1 MKKISINIIYLSVIL
16 ILSYLFFFHNIGN
29 YSLKEPD
36 EGRYAE
42 IPREMIELHDYAV
55 PHLNYVRYFEKPPL
69 FYWIVAFSYKA
80 FGISEWSFRFPN
92 ALSALLCVIIL
103 YLFVR
108 RWFNEEVAFISS
120 IVLMSSFGFFSMAR
134 IVTLDMF
141 FTLWLFLSLLL
152 FYGYYREKIP
162 FLLYSFYASLAL
174 ATLAKGPV
182 AVLLVGITILIF
194 LFTEKKISFLKE
206 FKWITGILIYG
217 VITIPWLL
225 VISLKEKDFFYFFFI
240 DQHLLRFLTSKHKRT
255 GSVFYFFPVL
265 FGGMFPWSIFI
276 PRGIVSLWRKNELRL
291 LIIWT
296 LVVFAFFSI
305 SKSKLPPYILPVFP
319 PLSIIIGYMF
329 HKKWEEVI
337 ERKREVIISIFI
349 FFILSTS
356 VFLCMSSTFNEWIGN
371 ISKDAVD
378 ILRDLRAF
386 SIYISLVSIISGCL
400 LCFKR
405 FDKFS
410 FVFSIFT
417 VFSSLVVFMLMLNV
431 NIIDRL
437 NTTKRL
443 SNVIN
448 YHKGGIDYLINYGSF
463 EETLP
468 FYTKKRVILAS
479 YKGELEM
486 GSKYEDT
493 KDLFMNEED
502 FINLFASDKKVFC
515 VLKEKKIK
523 RLKERL
529 SERINIVICQ
539 NERCLIYNH

>member
-16 ILSYLFFFHNIGN
+16 ILSYLFLFHNIGN

-42 IPREMIELHDYAV
+42 IPREMIELHDYVV

-152 FYGYYREKIP
+152 FYGYYREKIL

-174 ATLAKGPV
+174 ATLVKGPV

-225 VISLKEKDFFYFFFI
+225 AISLKEKDFFYFFFI

-255 GSVFYFFPVL
+255 GSMFYFFPVL

-276 PRGIVSLWRKNELRL
+276 PRSIVSLWRKNELRL

-329 HKKWEEVI
+329 HKKWEDVI
-337 ERKREVIISIFI
+337 ERKREVIISIFV

-356 VFLCMSSTFNEWIGN
+356 AFLCMSSTFNEWIGN
-371 ISKDAVD
+371 ISKDAID

-417 VFSSLVVFMLMLNV
+417 VFSLLVVFMLMLNV

-479 YKGELEM
+479 HKGELEM

-515 VLKEKKIK
+515 VLKKKKIK

-529 SERINIVICQ
+529 PERINIVICQ